1 LSGQGFVKLG
11 GIATVLS
18 AILVAVTYF
27 ISGYSLYAWIGLASS
42 IIIIPAILAFWGFIM
57 TDDNGLEL
65 VLAVVAMITGL
76 YLRTGNYLNALM
88 KLYMEA
94 SFTEPHIK
102 DAILATLHSTRF
114 TTNNAGSFLLFGVA
128 VILFGYAE
136 LKGDSLPIEHALLG
150 MIAGIINLTWL
161 GLYEVSFLQPGTLTF
176 NMPYLGLALYVIWQ
190 LILGVIM
197 VMD

>member
-1 LSGQGFVKLG
+1 MSGQGFVKLG

-27 ISGYSLYAWIGLASS
+27 ISGYSLYAWTGLASS
-42 IIIIPAILAFWGFIM
+42 IIMIPAILAVWGFIM

-65 VLAVVAMITGL
+65 VLAVVALITGL

-88 KLYMEA
+88 KLYMET
-94 SFTEPHIK
+94 SFSEPHIK

-114 TTNNAGSFLLFGVA
+114 ITVNTGSFLFFGAAVA
-128 VILFGYAE
+128 LFGYAE
-136 LKGDSLPIEHALLG
+136 LKGETLPIEHALLG

-161 GLYEVSFLQPGTLTF
+161 GLYEISFLQPGTLTF
-176 NMPYLGLALYVIWQ
+176 NIPYVGLALYVIWQ
-190 LILGVIM
+190 LILGIIM
-197 VMD
+197 VME